1 MRHYYLL
8 RNTLLGTAAATLAA
22 APTAA
27 SVDELLA
34 AATSSSVSPP
44 LHTSLRA
51 LSTTTTMSSENI
63 ISPAYDRAMRH
74 LQQESSNQDALDHC
88 SGHTTAMI
96 TCLLTQCV
104 GQQPCENDQ
113 DVSTSSTE
121 GTYVTVWQ
129 CVAVLWSL

>member
-8 RNTLLGTAAATLAA
+8 RNILLGTAAASLAA

-27 SVDELLA
+27 SVDVLLA

-44 LHTSLRA
+44 LHTSLRS
-51 LSTTTTMSSENI
+51 LSTTTTTSSN
-63 ISPAYDRAMRH
+63 PAYDGAMRH

-88 SGHTTAMI
+88 SGYTTAMV

-104 GQQPCENDQ
+104 GQQPCDDDQ
-113 DVSTSSTE
+113 DESTPE
-121 GTYVTVWQ
+121 GT
-129 CVAVLWSL
+129 